1 MVHSDSLSGLSLLI
15 AGGGPD
21 TFAAIEDAFKAQG
34 GVVFRVD
41 VLEDALDFVERRAVD
56 VILADAGLRFDTT
69 TVELID
75 SLAASSIVYLA
86 TEGSRPNSAEL
97 FTPNVEDYINTQ
109 IDPRRFIQMVEAR
122 LVKHNSGSTALTVT
136 DPLINKL
143 RPYFLFRSPA
153 MRAALENLPVI
164 AASNQTV
171 LISGETGSGK
181 EIVAR
186 AIHVLS
192 KRAGGP
198 FMAVNC
204 GAIPEGLIE
213 GELFGH
219 EKGAFTGAARTRK
232 GKFEAANN
240 GTLFLDEI
248 GDMPLLLQVRLLR
261 VLEERHIYRVGGERP
276 IPINVRVIAATRV
289 GLKQAVADG
298 LFREDLYYRL
308 NILRIHL
315 PPLRQRVEDIAYL
328 AFHFLGRA
336 FAEMGIQPPYPP
348 LSPASID
355 LIEGLPWRGNVR
367 ELRNVMTR
375 VATLLPRGTKQVLP
389 IHVTPHLEDIEPQ
402 PGEHVNEQD
411 RQHDRAHS
419 GSLEHESGRDAIFI
433 PIGTS
438 LDDAEDQIIRETLRH
453 TGNNRTKAAKI
464 LRIGIRTL
472 RRKLSE
478 SGQIDL

>member
-1 MVHSDSLSGLSLLI
+1 MAHPELSGLTLLI

-21 TFAAIEDAFKAQG
+21 AFTAVEEAFKGCG
-34 GVVFRVD
+34 GAVFRVD
-41 VLEDALDFVERRAVD
+41 VPEDALRFVAHRAID
-56 VILADAGLRFDTT
+56 VVLADAALFDTKT
-69 TVELID
+69 QELID
-75 SLAASSIVYLA
+75 SLAQKAVVYLA
-86 TEGSRPNSAEL
+86 TDSSKGDGSEI
-97 FTPNVEDYINTQ
+97 FTPGVEDYIGKQ
-109 IDPRRFIQMVEAR
+109 IDPQRFIQMVGAR
-122 LVKHNSGSTALTVT
+122 LVKHQGGSTALTVT

-153 MRAALENLPVI
+153 MREALENLPAI

-171 LISGETGSGK
+171 LISGETGTGK

-219 EKGAFTGAARTRK
+219 EKGAFTGAAKTRK
-232 GKFEAANN
+232 GKFEAASN

-276 IPINVRVIAATRV
+276 VPINVRVIAATRI

-315 PPLRQRVEDIAYL
+315 PPLWQRVEDIAYL

-336 FAEMGIQPPYPP
+336 FAEMGIHPPYPH

-355 LIEGLPWRGNVR
+355 LIEGLPWKGNVR

-375 VATLLPRGTKQVLP
+375 VATVLPHDTKQVLP
-389 IHVTPHLEDIEPQ
+389 IHLTPHLEDAELRPCI
-402 PGEHVNEQD
+402 
-411 RQHDRAHS
+411 
-419 GSLEHESGRDAIFI
+419 LENHFNGDAIYI
-433 PIGTS
+433 PIGTP
-438 LDDAEDQIIRETLRH
+438 LPEAEDIIIRETLKR
-453 TGNNRTKAAKI
+453 TGNNRTQTAKV
-464 LRIGIRTL
+464 LKIGLRTL

-478 SGQIDL
+478 GGQIDP

>member
-1 MVHSDSLSGLSLLI
+1 
-15 AGGGPD
+15 
-21 TFAAIEDAFKAQG
+21 
-34 GVVFRVD
+34 
-41 VLEDALDFVERRAVD
+41 
-56 VILADAGLRFDTT
+56 
-69 TVELID
+69 
-75 SLAASSIVYLA
+75 
-86 TEGSRPNSAEL
+86 
-97 FTPNVEDYINTQ
+97 
-109 IDPRRFIQMVEAR
+109 
-122 LVKHNSGSTALTVT
+122 
-136 DPLINKL
+136 
-143 RPYFLFRSPA
+143 
-153 MRAALENLPVI
+153 
-164 AASNQTV
+164 
-171 LISGETGSGK
+171 
-181 EIVAR
+181 
-186 AIHVLS
+186 
-192 KRAGGP
+192 
-198 FMAVNC
+198 MAVNC

-219 EKGAFTGAARTRK
+219 EKGAFTGAAKMRK

-336 FAEMGIQPPYPP
+336 FNEMAVAPPYPP

-389 IHVTPHLEDIEPQ
+389 IHVTPHLEDTDPQ
-402 PGEHVNEQD
+402 PSIIEHGMG
-411 RQHDRAHS
+411 HG
-419 GSLEHESGRDAIFI
+419 GSIIDERNTGAIYI
-433 PIGTS
+433 PIGTA
-438 LDDAEDQIIRETLRH
+438 LDDAEDIIIRETLRH
-453 TGNNRTKAAKI
+453 TGNNRTKTAKI
-464 LRIGIRTL
+464 LKMGIRTL
-472 RRKLSE
+472 RRKLHE
-478 SGQIDL
+478 SGQNDL

>member
-1 MVHSDSLSGLSLLI
+1 MADLSGVSLLI

-21 TFAAIEDAFKAQG
+21 AFTAIGDAFKERG
-34 GVVFRVD
+34 GVVFRVND
-41 VLEDALDFVERRAVD
+41 MGSIQKFVASEAVD
-56 VILADAGLRFDTT
+56 VIVADAALFDRFNRKTI
-69 TVELID
+69 ELIEL
-75 SLAASSIVYLA
+75 LASKAVVYLA
-86 TEGSRPNSAEL
+86 TDGTRAEDAEL
-97 FTPNVEDYINTQ
+97 FTPGVEDYINAQ
-109 IDPRRFIQMVEAR
+109 IDPRRFIQMVSLR
-122 LVKHNSGSTALTVT
+122 LSKGGGGSTALTVT
-136 DPLINKL
+136 DPLINRL
-143 RPYFLFRSPA
+143 RPYLLFRSPA
-153 MRAALENLPVI
+153 MREALENLPAV

-192 KRAGGP
+192 RRAAGP

-219 EKGAFTGAARTRK
+219 EKGAFTGAAKMRK

-248 GDMPLLLQVRLLR
+248 GDMPLMLQVRLLR

-289 GLKQAVADG
+289 ALRQAVTDG

-315 PPLRQRVEDIAYL
+315 PPLRYRIEDIPYL

-336 FAEMGIQPPYPP
+336 FAEMGVAPPYPP

-355 LIEGLPWRGNVR
+355 LIEGLSWKGNVR

-375 VATLLPRGTKQVLP
+375 VATLLPRNTKQVLP
-389 IHVTPHLEDIEPQ
+389 IHVTPHLEDTEPQ
-402 PGEHVNEQD
+402 RLIVKPEQD
-411 RQHDRAHS
+411 GS
-419 GSLEHESGRDAIFI
+419 GIYI
-433 PIGTS
+433 PIGAT
-438 LDDAEDQIIRETLRH
+438 LQEAEERIIRETLSH
-453 TGNNRTKAAKI
+453 TGNNRTRAAKI
-464 LRIGIRTL
+464 LKIGIRTL
-472 RRKLSE
+472 RRRLS
-478 SGQIDL
+478 GHNDP